1 VRERETGL
9 ALSDGEEAGE
19 SVKVGESVTLIV
31 AAAVIVGEG
40 EATAVNV
47 GDMDMEGKRLFVTL

>member
-1 VRERETGL
+1 MRERETGL